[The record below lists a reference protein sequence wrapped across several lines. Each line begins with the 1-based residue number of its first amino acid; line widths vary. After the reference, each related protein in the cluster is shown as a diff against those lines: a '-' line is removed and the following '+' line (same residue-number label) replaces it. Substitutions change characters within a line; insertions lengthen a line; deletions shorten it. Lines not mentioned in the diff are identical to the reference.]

1 MIRLASS
8 ARAAIAGNGWLIGK
22 LVFIAV
28 LMAWTIFSY
37 ADVDWEFLYTKHYFM
52 QRYYGGY
59 AHAIVIDQKRPIVE
73 SLEGT
78 PSLYHV
84 FAFLDRADD
93 RYIGTYNVDRLYTSG
108 FLPSLVVR
116 LTGGAIG
123 LRTAIY
129 IANYLY
135 WLASVALS
143 YWAAKAWFGSRNAA
157 FAAAALAVT
166 YPVYALILTSLKTQ
180 SAGALFVSCLALYR

>member
-22 LVFIAV
+22 LVVIAV

-108 FLPSLVVR
+108 FLPASSCVSPAELSVC
-116 LTGGAIG
+116 G
-123 LRTAIY
+123 LRFILQIICT
-129 IANYLY
+129 
-135 WLASVALS
+135 
-143 YWAAKAWFGSRNAA
+143 GSLRSL
-157 FAAAALAVT
+157 FHIGQRRPGLAVAM
-166 YPVYALILTSLKTQ
+166 PPSPPLLWPSPIPSMP
-180 SAGALFVSCLALYR
+180 